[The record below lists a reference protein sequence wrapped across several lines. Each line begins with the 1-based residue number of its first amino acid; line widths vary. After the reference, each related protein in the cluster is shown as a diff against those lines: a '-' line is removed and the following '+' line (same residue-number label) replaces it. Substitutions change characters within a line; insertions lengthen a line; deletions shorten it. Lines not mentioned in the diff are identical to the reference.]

1 MLVPP
6 FGRHSIPI
14 MLGDLLV
21 LVPLGVVAGLLS
33 GLLGIGGGLVFS
45 PMLLMVGLAP
55 HQALATSTLAIVPT
69 TLGGTWVH
77 LRQGRVVP
85 AMGLTIGLSAALSGL
100 LFSRLGGLL
109 SGWQLLGL
117 QALMYVTLTLTI
129 SPRRDHETEPSPGPT
144 LLPALALVGSV
155 AGLAGGLLGVGGGL
169 LMVPLMIRCLRLP
182 VRESIRLSTLA
193 VLCSASA
200 ASVTFL
206 IGAQAQGAIALI
218 LGGSASVAARW
229 SATRLER
236 VPETLLVQLLR
247 GLTGLLALDSG
258 RRAFSLLLG

>member
-1 MLVPP
+1 MLVLPY
-6 FGRHSIPI
+6 GRQSIPI
-14 MLGDLLV
+14 MHSDLLV

-77 LRQGRVVP
+77 LRQGRVMP

-117 QALMYVTLTLTI
+117 QTLMYLTLTLTI
-129 SPRRDHETEPSPGPT
+129 SPRQDYETEPSPGPT
-144 LLPALALVGSV
+144 PLPALALVGSV

-206 IGAQAQGAIALI
+206 IGAKAQGAIAFI
-218 LGGSASVAARW
+218 LGGSASVAASW
-229 SATRLER
+229 SAARLER

-258 RRAFSLLLG
+258 RRAFSLLIG